1 MARIPSSAAIIIKD
15 DTTSW
20 RSKPI
25 LAVYISDGHTIH
37 SESVYSME
45 FLALAGALQLSVFN
59 IDTIHATG
67 CDAKGVLN
75 SIPKRRDRLQHVMRD
90 HHFLLQSIDNSLFR
104 EAPMPYHVRGHAE
117 DRKPGK
123 DSRGL
128 LGKDWTKDDWGNW
141 IADRIAAQDLKIL
154 RDHGL
159 HIIQFSI
166 SAKELYSSL
175 LYTGQWYIG
184 DEKRLPVEPRGV
196 DTLIHQGIW
205 SLYLSERDEFRKQRG
220 EDAKWVPDSSMDH
233 AAKIYDLVK
242 LSFTTASSRVRIIYD
257 KGYLGGNRA
266 KDSKLSDEERSL
278 ARRCILC
285 GQDDSQDH
293 WLHFCTHSTLASL
306 RQTILT
312 ELNSKITAYRSLS
325 TIHRQLST
333 AFKSLLME
341 TDEPARIW
349 TANWSHKQIT
359 SFCRLVNPQG
369 LEGSENAQFEKDT

>member
-1 MARIPSSAAIIIKD
+1 MTHCPAQLHVPLSFLFSSLTSTRCNLIHVAKDCYKIEEPRSQPSPTWLTLPEMPPPRWIQWISGHLQDLHPSYVARPYTDGSYDPRADILGYFRPQMARIPSSAAIIIKD

-104 EAPMPYHVRGHAE
+104 GAPMPYHVRGHAE

-154 RDHGL
+154 RDRGL
-159 HIIQFSI
+159 HIIHSPPKNSTPPSSI
-166 SAKELYSSL
+166 RVNDISGMKKDC
-175 LYTGQWYIG
+175 QW
-184 DEKRLPVEPRGV
+184 
-196 DTLIHQGIW
+196 
-205 SLYLSERDEFRKQRG
+205 
-220 EDAKWVPDSSMDH
+220 
-233 AAKIYDLVK
+233 
-242 LSFTTASSRVRIIYD
+242 
-257 KGYLGGNRA
+257 
-266 KDSKLSDEERSL
+266 
-278 ARRCILC
+278 
-285 GQDDSQDH
+285 
-293 WLHFCTHSTLASL
+293 
-306 RQTILT
+306 
-312 ELNSKITAYRSLS
+312 
-325 TIHRQLST
+325 
-333 AFKSLLME
+333 
-341 TDEPARIW
+341 
-349 TANWSHKQIT
+349 
-359 SFCRLVNPQG
+359 NPG
-369 LEGSENAQFEKDT
+369 A